1 MGTSSCVDAG
11 PRRRTDPRVQGR
23 QPNHS
28 SAVPKVSDHFSSVRA
43 KNGAAIHFPCF
54 VLRIFPDSQYEE
66 AGAKV
71 QDDVSSC
78 DLLLGVKRVADE
90 DDLLSNK
97 TYMFFSRE

>member
-1 MGTSSCVDAG
+1 M
-11 PRRRTDPRVQGR
+11 
-23 QPNHS
+23 
-28 SAVPKVSDHFSSVRA
+28 
-43 KNGAAIHFPCF
+43 
-54 VLRIFPDSQYEE
+54 LRIFPDSQYEE

-78 DLLLGVKRVADE
+78 DLLLGVKLVADE

>member
-1 MGTSSCVDAG
+1 MARRFTS
-11 PRRRTDPRVQGR
+11 RVLL
-23 QPNHS
+23 
-28 SAVPKVSDHFSSVRA
+28 F
-43 KNGAAIHFPCF
+43 
-54 VLRIFPDSQYEE
+54 RIFPDSQYEE

-78 DLLLGVKRVADE
+78 DLLLGVKRVANE